1 LTFEKVLSLV
11 KKSKKKYWPKNGLTF
26 LQKIIQMKS
35 LRLIAMIVIFRD
47 FMLVNS
53 PGQKDNGLK
62 IFHPSNLKN
71 EIFKVCFQ
79 GKKVFRKQNFCFLFY
94 VFLPKVLPIFRE
106 NVKDLSISMEKIT
119 FCFPLFSAGSELAN
133 NHKKLSNLE

>member
-1 LTFEKVLSLV
+1 MLESSIIRLHRLPTISKTVFCLMELKSLDLLLVLVRQENGLVQNLLTFEKVLSFV

-35 LRLIAMIVIFRD
+35 LRLIAMLVIFRD

-53 PGQKDNGLK
+53 PGRKDNGLK

-79 GKKVFRKQNFCFLFY
+79 GKNFFLSY
-94 VFLPKVLPIFRE
+94 IIHRLML
-106 NVKDLSISMEKIT
+106 
-119 FCFPLFSAGSELAN
+119 
-133 NHKKLSNLE
+133 

>member
-1 LTFEKVLSLV
+1 MLESSIIWLHWLPTISKTAFCLMELKSLDLLLVLVRQENGLVQNWLTFEKVLSLV

-35 LRLIAMIVIFRD
+35 LRLIAMLVIFRD

-53 PGQKDNGLK
+53 PGWKDNGLK

-79 GKKVFRKQNFCFLFY
+79 GKNFFLSY
-94 VFLPKVLPIFRE
+94 IIHRLML
-106 NVKDLSISMEKIT
+106 
-119 FCFPLFSAGSELAN
+119 
-133 NHKKLSNLE
+133 